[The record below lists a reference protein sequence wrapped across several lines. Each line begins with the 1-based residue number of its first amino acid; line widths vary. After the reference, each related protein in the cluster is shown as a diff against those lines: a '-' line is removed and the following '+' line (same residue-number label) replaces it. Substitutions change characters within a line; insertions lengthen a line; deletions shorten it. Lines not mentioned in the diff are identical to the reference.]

1 MTQTY
6 WLPKEIEV
14 KTNITILKKGE
25 YYYASIEAEGY
36 STKEIECFIDKV
48 GNTDADECST
58 DDEFNAVTETFQN
71 YIIAN
76 GVKYARKCDKCGK
89 GMNEGFVYE
98 GGINYYCTEECLYLD
113 FTPQKWGNLLSDFDD
128 DESNNYW
135 TEWEDDND
143 YQFVLFDNQLIEIN

>member
-76 GVKYARKCDKCGK
+76 GVKYARKCDICGN
-89 GMNEGFVYE
+89 GMNDGFLSNGTE
-98 GGINYYCTEECLYLD
+98 YYCSNKCLCTKYTKEEWTEIAADED
-113 FTPQKWGNLLSDFDD
+113 SD
-128 DESNNYW
+128 SYW
-135 TEWEDDND
+135 TEWDSSD

>member
-36 STKEIECFIDKV
+36 GTKEVECFIDRA
-48 GNTDADECST
+48 GGTDADSCDT
-58 DDEFNAVTETFQN
+58 DDEWNAVTETFQN

-76 GVKYARKCDKCGK
+76 GIKYARKCDKCNK
-89 GMNEGFVYE
+89 GMNNGFVSN
-98 GGINYYCTEECLYLD
+98 GIECYCSEECLYTEYTKEEWTEIAAD
-113 FTPQKWGNLLSDFDD
+113 EDSD
-128 DESNNYW
+128 SYW
-135 TEWEDDND
+135 TEWDSSD